1 MQEMLTIS
9 PRPTPRRNEVD
20 HVGRQTLLLENLTE
34 VQYIAKRMYKRMP
47 SHVSFEDL
55 FHAGILGLIDAIDR
69 FDPQKN
75 VALKVYARFRIRGA
89 ILDSLR
95 QMDWSP
101 RNLRRQARRLE
112 EASHEL
118 IGELGHSPSI
128 SEMAS
133 KLRLPIEDL
142 QHLLGEL
149 GGLALESLHTP
160 CGERSEEESLPVASR
175 PEEDPFQMTLRQ
187 EVREL
192 LENALRKLDAKER
205 EVLGLYYFQEIPMK
219 KIGRILGIGESRVS
233 QVHAAALVHLRSRL
247 LLFQLRR
254 LPPATTPLANGR
266 ARTSTYGLTAGNIF
280 F

>member
-20 HVGRQTLLLENLTE
+20 HVGRQTLVLENLTE

-101 RNLRRQARRLE
+101 RNLRRQGRRLE

-118 IGELGHSPSI
+118 IGELGHSPSL
-128 SEMAS
+128 SEM
-133 KLRLPIEDL
+133 
-142 QHLLGEL
+142 
-149 GGLALESLHTP
+149 
-160 CGERSEEESLPVASR
+160 
-175 PEEDPFQMTLRQ
+175 
-187 EVREL
+187 
-192 LENALRKLDAKER
+192 
-205 EVLGLYYFQEIPMK
+205 
-219 KIGRILGIGESRVS
+219 
-233 QVHAAALVHLRSRL
+233 
-247 LLFQLRR
+247 
-254 LPPATTPLANGR
+254 
-266 ARTSTYGLTAGNIF
+266 
-280 F
+280 

>member
-1 MQEMLTIS
+1 
-9 PRPTPRRNEVD
+9 VD
-20 HVGRQTLLLENLTE
+20 HVGRQTLLLANLIE
-34 VQYIAKRMYKRMP
+34 VQLIAKRMHRRMP

-75 VALKVYARFRIRGA
+75 VTLKAYARFRIRGA

-133 KLRLPIEDL
+133 KLRVPIEDL

-149 GGLALESLHTP
+149 GGLVLESLHAP
-160 CGERSEEESLPVASR
+160 CGERSGEESLAIAFR

-187 EVREL
+187 EVRQL
-192 LENALRKLDAKER
+192 LEDALWKLDAKER

-219 KIGRILGIGESRVS
+219 KIGNILGIGESRVS

-247 LLFQLRR
+247 LLFQRGR
-254 LPPATTPLANGR
+254 LAPATTPLANG
-266 ARTSTYGLTAGNIF
+266 
-280 F
+280 

>member
-1 MQEMLTIS
+1 MLTIS
-9 PRPTPRRNEVD
+9 PRPTPQRNEVD
-20 HVGRQTLLLENLTE
+20 HVGRQTLLLANLIE
-34 VQYIAKRMYKRMP
+34 VQFIAKRMHRRMP

-75 VALKVYARFRIRGA
+75 VALKSYARFRIRGA

-112 EASHEL
+112 EASHDL
-118 IGELGHSPSI
+118 IGELGHAPSS

-149 GGLALESLHTP
+149 GGLVLESLQTP
-160 CGERSEEESLPVASR
+160 CGERSGEESLPIASR

-187 EVREL
+187 EVRQL
-192 LENALRKLDAKER
+192 LEDALWKLGAKER
-205 EVLGLYYFQEIPMK
+205 EVLGLYYFQEVPMK
-219 KIGRILGIGESRVS
+219 KIGKILGIGESRVS

-247 LLFQLRR
+247 LLFQRGR
-254 LPPATTPLANGR
+254 LALATTTLANGR
-266 ARTSTYGLTAGNIF
+266 ARTSIDGLTAGNIF

>member
-1 MQEMLTIS
+1 
-9 PRPTPRRNEVD
+9 VD
-20 HVGRQTLLLENLTE
+20 HVGRQTLLLENLVE
-34 VQYIAKRMYKRMP
+34 VQYVAKRIYRRMP
-47 SHVSFEDL
+47 SNVSFEDL
-55 FHAGILGLIDAIDR
+55 FHAGILGLIDAIDK

-75 VALKVYARFRIRGA
+75 VALKSYARFRIRGA

-101 RNLRRQARRLE
+101 RNLRRQARRVE

-118 IGELGHSPSI
+118 IGELGHSPSS

-160 CGERSEEESLPVASR
+160 CGERSGEESLPIASR

-187 EVREL
+187 EVRQL
-192 LENALRKLDAKER
+192 LEDAVWKLNAKER
-205 EVLGLYYFQEIPMK
+205 EVMGLYYFQEVPMK
-219 KIGRILGIGESRVS
+219 KIGKILGIGESRVS
-233 QVHAAALVHLRSRL
+233 QVHAAALVRLRSRL
-247 LLFQLRR
+247 LLFQRRR
-254 LPPATTPLANGR
+254 LAPTTTTLANGR
-266 ARTSTYGLTAGNIF
+266 VRTSYGLTAGNIF

>member
-1 MQEMLTIS
+1 MLTIS

-20 HVGRQTLLLENLTE
+20 HVGRQALLMEHLVE
-34 VQYIAKRMYKRMP
+34 VQYIAKHIYRRLP

-75 VALKVYARFRIRGA
+75 VALKSYARFRIRGA

-101 RNLRRQARRLE
+101 RSLRRQARRLE

-118 IGELGHSPSI
+118 MGELGQSPSI

-133 KLRLPIEDL
+133 KLRLPIENL
-142 QHLLGEL
+142 HHLLGEL

-160 CGERSEEESLPVASR
+160 CGEGSGEESLCVASR

-187 EVREL
+187 EVRQL
-192 LENALRKLDAKER
+192 LEDALWKLDAKER
-205 EVLGLYYFQEIPMK
+205 EVLGLYYFQEVTMK
-219 KIGRILGIGESRVS
+219 KIGKILGIGESRVS
-233 QVHAAALVHLRSRL
+233 QVHAAALVHLRSHL
-247 LLFQLRR
+247 LLFHRRR
-254 LPPATTPLANGR
+254 LAPATTSLANGR
-266 ARTSTYGLTAGNIF
+266 ARTSIYGLTAGNMF